1 MCVLQNGTPVSNGT
15 AETALVD
22 DTQKTENTDV
32 VAVQWETREG
42 SAKLNRDFKF
52 SSGKLVRL

>member
-1 MCVLQNGTPVSNGT
+1 MQNGTSNNAPTTPVSNGT
-15 AETALVD
+15 AETTLVED
-22 DTQKTENTDV
+22 NTVTGV

-52 SSGKLVRL
+52 SSGKLVG